1 MRFKYFFVFFIS
13 LQALGFKNAHS
24 QNRQLFELTGNLK
37 SLLTNRPQEK
47 VFLHT
52 DRKFYVPGDAIW
64 FQAYITAT
72 ADNLPSILSTNLRV
86 ELFSK
91 EKDIIVEQLLFVQSG
106 YGEGVID
113 LPQDLPGG
121 SYLLRSYTNYMRN
134 FDDEFFFEKEI
145 VIITDSI
152 DSENSTNELQALREI
167 DIQFFPE
174 GGHLVSELP
183 ARVAFK
189 AIDNTG
195 YSVDIKGELF
205 FQSGRRVSTLETEHD
220 GMGTFSFIPLF
231 GEDYYVKIEG
241 SEQTFELPMVDK
253 KGYSLYASPEMD
265 EKIKLRIT
273 TNQELAKD
281 DKHFLVIHSNGR
293 LLYSFDI
300 NLSNQLSIALIPTDI
315 IPEGIAHITLF
326 DESINPLLE
335 RLVFIKKPEDNGFS
349 VSTNKPQYALR
360 EKVDLK
366 IKAMDSLGNPR
377 SGLFSLSVIDL
388 GQALDYAPEQTI
400 YSELLLSSDL
410 KGYIDNP
417 MHYFNKSD
425 EKAPSHLDLVML
437 THGWVR
443 FSWEDLKKEALP
455 PLDYSR
461 EKGLTISGTLFQD
474 FSNKTI
480 SAGGVTLIN
489 NQASPPLFGTAETDE
504 DGRFIFEETIIY
516 EEDTII
522 FRGKNDQGKDNVRFE
537 IDSLIHTW
545 PPFSQSILLKG
556 DKNDPNSNLAFLA
569 KIERRKLIDK
579 AFGLDTGVTV
589 LDSFVVEASKRE
601 SQANQRES
609 KENQLVKTRFGR
621 GVAVFDFT
629 ESLAVNSY
637 PDVISALVGKFTGVI
652 VTRNSLGEPVV
663 QIRPSSAIQQS
674 TIEAAY
680 FLDDVRTEQ
689 STILTL
695 NPDMISRVV
704 LFKGLA
710 STNVFGSD
718 GAGGVLA
725 YYTKGADGIID
736 EATKSTNYFLRT
748 TIKGA
753 YNSSRRFYSPKY
765 EVKSEMDIKYDQRLV
780 LLWKPLI
787 ELDEN
792 GEATIEFWNSDEET
806 SILLDLQGLMSD
818 GKPIQFHQIYETRK
832 N

>member
-1 MRFKYFFVFFIS
+1 MRFKYVLAFLLL
-13 LQALGFKNAHS
+13 LQVLGFKNAQS
-24 QNRQLFELTGNLK
+24 QNSPLVELTGNLENR
-37 SLLTNRPQEK
+37 LTNRPQEK

-64 FQAYITAT
+64 FQAYLTAT
-72 ADNLPSILSTNLRV
+72 EDNLPSILSTNLRV

-152 DSENSTNELQALREI
+152 DLENSSDELQALREI

-205 FQSGRRVSTLETEHD
+205 FQSGRRLSTLETEHD

-241 SEQTFELPMVDK
+241 SEQTFELPKVDK

-265 EKIKLRIT
+265 GKIKLRIT
-273 TNQELAKD
+273 TNQEIDQD

-300 NLSNQLSIALIPTDI
+300 NLSNQLGIALIPTDI

-349 VSTNKPQYALR
+349 VSTNKQQYALR

-425 EKAPSHLDLVML
+425 EKAQSHLDLVML

-443 FSWEDLKKEALP
+443 FSWEDLKKGDLP
-455 PLDYSR
+455 SLDYFV
-461 EKGLTISGTLFQD
+461 EQGLTVTGTLFKD
-474 FSNKTI
+474 FSDKTI
-480 SAGGVTLIN
+480 SKGEITLIN
-489 NQASPPLFGTAETDE
+489 NQASPPLIVTAETDRA
-504 DGRFIFEETIIY
+504 GRFIFEETVIY
-516 EEDTII
+516 ESDTII
-522 FRGKNDQGKDNVRFE
+522 FRGKNDKGKDKVRFE
-537 IDSLIHTW
+537 IDSLVHTW
-545 PPFSQSILLKG
+545 PPFSQSILLKS

-579 AFGLDTGVTV
+579 AFGLDSGVIV
-589 LDSFVVEASKRE
+589 LESFVVESSRLDSKRV
-601 SQANQRES
+601 S
-609 KENQLVKTRFGR
+609 LTKTAFGS
-621 GVAVFDFT
+621 GSDAYN
-629 ESLAVNSY
+629 LADSPSSSSY
-637 PDVISALVGKFTGVI
+637 SDIFSALTGKFTGVNI
-652 VTRNSLGEPVV
+652 SPVGLGGAPSIS
-663 QIRPSSAIQQS
+663 IRQS
-674 TIEAAY
+674 PFPPLIL
-680 FLDDVRTEQ
+680 LDDVTTDAAIVA
-689 STILTL
+689 SL
-695 NPDMISRVV
+695 NPDSFSRVV
-704 LFKGLA
+704 LFKGA
-710 STNVFGSD
+710 AATNPFGQE
-718 GAGGVLA
+718 GVGGVLA
-725 YYTKGADGIID
+725 FYTKGGDGLKL
-736 EATKSTNYFLRT
+736 ASQKPSNNFLSTSLKR
-748 TIKGA
+748 A
-753 YNSSRRFYSPKY
+753 YSSSRSFYSPKY
-765 EVKSEMDIKYDQRLV
+765 DVKTALDIKYDQRLV
-780 LLWKPLI
+780 LHWKSLI

-792 GEATIEFWNSDEET
+792 GEATIEFWNSDEVT
-806 SILLDLQGLMSD
+806 SVLLDLQGLMSD